1 MLLFSIKCV
10 KAVLLPEMRVLLH
23 CITSDEQHCR
33 VGLNAIFRQKLQ
45 SFLCGGAY
53 QNFLLGFLKI

>member
-1 MLLFSIKCV
+1 MCESCSATRDENSAALY
-10 KAVLLPEMRVLLH
+10 H
-23 CITSDEQHCR
+23 CSDEQHCR